1 MTEVTIDASGLR
13 CPKPIIMLAKHI
25 SDIAIGDSL
34 RLIADDAAA
43 VYDVPAWCR
52 MTKHELVSSENSV
65 FLIRRTS

>member
-25 SDIAIGDSL
+25 SEIAIGDSL
-34 RLIADDAAA
+34 RLIADDPSAI
-43 VYDVPAWCR
+43 YDVPAWCR

-65 FLIRRTS
+65 FVIRRTS